1 MALSC
6 TGLYSD
12 WTQLILSPDVQPY
25 QPGATAWADGADSS
39 RWIWLPPGQKI
50 DTSDPNNW
58 SFPPGTK
65 VWQEMRLLGRRIE
78 TRFSWKI
85 SATLWFRTTYA
96 WTEDESAAPELTA
109 GLPNAR
115 GLPYQIPSVSDC
127 EKCHNGESD
136 FVLGFEVVG
145 LAMQQ
150 SSGLNLQ
157 SLMQRGLLSNPP
169 STAPSIPGDATTAG
183 SLAYLHA
190 NCGTSCHN
198 PNLNASAGQ
207 TGLWLKLVVDT
218 TGALPS
224 SASQTSTWTTSY
236 KVPSNFTPSGY
247 DAGGFWRIRPG
258 DVARSMA
265 AMDRRR
271 CHPSTHTSQTETTS
285 NS

>member
-1 MALSC
+1 MPSSRSHREAVAAIASAALATAPLWACGDLIIPSNGPEATSDSGVSDGGSAANSADAVSMDARPPANCDAGTHPVAPSC

-127 EKCHNGESD
+127 EKRHNGESD

-157 SLMQRGLLSNPP
+157 PLMQRGLPSNPP
-169 STAPSIPGDATTAG
+169 A
-183 SLAYLHA
+183 
-190 NCGTSCHN
+190 
-198 PNLNASAGQ
+198 
-207 TGLWLKLVVDT
+207 
-218 TGALPS
+218 
-224 SASQTSTWTTSY
+224 
-236 KVPSNFTPSGY
+236 
-247 DAGGFWRIRPG
+247 
-258 DVARSMA
+258 
-265 AMDRRR
+265 
-271 CHPSTHTSQTETTS
+271 
-285 NS
+285 